1 MEKTFIRKK
10 QSTILLALL
19 IIIGLSLPVTS
30 ITPIPAIGT
39 INNIPALPVSPADNN
54 IGGGI
59 IGQSLSIPFDL
70 AAVNGNE
77 TNNTGHANKTTNQ
90 SASNQS
96 ALIPNPAGTGLSY
109 ADFNFKAN
117 ASQISSM
124 PLLYRMWR
132 NTHFTDTMGRA
143 FAGDMSY
150 PLWILPTEYT
160 SSAIEMHN
168 WNTDNAVGLA
178 YTLPGTHLTPRFWP
192 LGITAPNNPTV
203 SGLSQI
209 NIGGQIPHVP
219 NITNATSSLL
229 K

>member
-1 MEKTFIRKK
+1 
-10 QSTILLALL
+10 
-19 IIIGLSLPVTS
+19 VTE
-30 ITPIPAIGT
+30 
-39 INNIPALPVSPADNN
+39 
-54 IGGGI
+54 
-59 IGQSLSIPFDL
+59 
-70 AAVNGNE
+70 GNE
-77 TNNTGHANKTTNQ
+77 TNNTVQANETANQSAINQ

-96 ALIPNPAGTGLSY
+96 ALIPNPAAGTGLSY
-109 ADFNFKAN
+109 DSFNFKAN

-124 PLLYRMWR
+124 PLLDRLWR
-132 NTHFTDTMGRA
+132 NAHFTDTMGSA

-160 SSAIEMHN
+160 PSAIQMHN

-192 LGITAPNNPTV
+192 LGITEPNNPTV
-203 SGLSQI
+203 DSLSQI

-219 NITNATSSLL
+219 NIANAASSLL